1 MRKGTTMNDRYRN
14 CIKALDH
21 IRKCRE
27 KEKSKVLVPFI
38 GYVYL
43 PSEKLAE
50 ARVRSLLYPIKKVKH
65 WKVKYESPFSHIESK
80 APLNT
85 QPIDTSGYTIW
96 MGDKQLN

>member
-1 MRKGTTMNDRYRN
+1 MNDRYRN

-43 PSEKLAE
+43 PSAKLVG
-50 ARVRSLLYPIKKVKH
+50 ARIRRSLYPAKKLKHLIK
-65 WKVKYESPFSHIESK
+65 SISHIEPK
-80 APLNT
+80 APLDT
-85 QPIDTSGYTIW
+85 QSIEQVDILSGWVT
-96 MGDKQLN
+96 NR